1 MAPVKPTVPHPNANY
16 PGQPH
21 EEMKKLV
28 TEKYSPTDANLV
40 IDGWGALGSKFKEL
54 ATDFNILV
62 NGSQAGWTGQAAEAV
77 RGALGKVGTFADTTG
92 EGFTRTSNAIAQQ
105 RDAAVQAN
113 KAMPEPVNF
122 NPLDIAKKWA
132 GASIIFP
139 PAMVA
144 SPVEMFMKHNEQQE
158 AKAEAVQVMQTRDNT
173 MMSAAMSMPTMES
186 TPQVTHDQGVTQ
198 PSSTTHSQSLSS
210 VNSNQRFSNNTGMPN
225 VPTPPPP
232 GSNNGTTNPSWVA
245 PPTNQPTIPPGSNP
259 NNPPGGGQNRP
270 PFTPPGM
277 LPPGMRPPGGGQGR
291 PPGGGQG
298 MRGGGPGGGA
308 SGRGGGAGGRGM
320 GPGGMAGVGGSG
332 RSAGSFGPA
341 NPGGGAGVMGSG
353 PGAGG
358 AGGAS
363 GRAGAAG
370 GAGAGAGGGA
380 GAGKGGEEDKEH
392 KSNYLIPTDEF
403 FDDDRMV
410 APPVIGG

>member
-1 MAPVKPTVPHPNANY
+1 MAPVKPAVPHPNANY

-28 TEKYSPTDANLV
+28 TEKYDPNAANQV
-40 IDGWGALGSKFKEL
+40 IDGWGQFGTKFKEL
-54 ATDFNILV
+54 ATDFSILV
-62 NGSQAGWTGQAAEAV
+62 NGSQAGWTGKAAEAV

-92 EGFTRTSNAIAQQ
+92 EGFTRTSAAIAQQ

-113 KAMPEPVNF
+113 KSMPEPVDF
-122 NPLDIAKKWA
+122 NPLGIAKKWA

-186 TPQVTHDQGVTQ
+186 TPQVTNDQGVTQ
-198 PSSTTHSQSLSS
+198 PSSTTHSQSLSN
-210 VNSNQRFSNNTGMPN
+210 VNTNQRFSNSTGMPN
-225 VPTPPPP
+225 VPTTTPP

-245 PPTNQPTIPPGSNP
+245 PPTNQPTIPPGNT
-259 NNPPGGGQNRP
+259 PPGGGQNRP

-277 LPPGMRPPGGGQGR
+277 LPPGMRPPGGGQPGR
-291 PPGGGQG
+291 PGQG
-298 MRGGGPGGGA
+298 GPGMGRGPGGG
-308 SGRGGGAGGRGM
+308 GAGGGRGM
-320 GPGGMAGVGGSG
+320 GPGGMGGAAG
-332 RSAGSFGPA
+332 RAAGSFGPA
-341 NPGGGAGVMGSG
+341 NPGGNAGVMGNG
-353 PGAGG
+353 PGG
-358 AGGAS
+358 AGAGAGAGS
-363 GRAGAAG
+363 AGRAGAAGAGAG
-370 GAGAGAGGGA
+370 GAGAGAGKG
-380 GAGKGGEEDKEH
+380 GGEEDKEH